1 MEEDKKELWTKKT
14 MQWVPGIQLTEVDIC
29 QIPPRRALISQLPRT
44 LGLVS
49 LCSINKIDQ
58 MKRSYVCSANFV
70 NYVLFLPTVENFQ
83 LTSLFL
89 HWLFLEKPVV
99 ACRGNL
105 IMRIT
110 LGSTVP

>member
-1 MEEDKKELWTKKT
+1 MTA
-14 MQWVPGIQLTEVDIC
+14 VDIF

-58 MKRSYVCSANFV
+58 MKRFYVFGSNFV
-70 NYVLFLPTVENFQ
+70 NYVLFLITVENFQ

-89 HWLFLEKPVV
+89 HWLFLEKPVIH
-99 ACRGNL
+99 GL
-105 IMRIT
+105 
-110 LGSTVP
+110 

>member
-1 MEEDKKELWTKKT
+1 MEEDKKELWRKKT
-14 MQWVPGIQLTEVDIC
+14 MQWVPGIQLTAVDIC

-44 LGLVS
+44 LELVS
-49 LCSINKIDQ
+49 LCSINNIDQ

-70 NYVLFLPTVENFQ
+70 NYVLILPTVENFQ